1 MVPASYG
8 GYGYGYA
15 PANLGQALAQGTD
28 FKCVDKAGKPLPIC
42 FGIGAANH
50 ALLQT
55 LQQRIN
61 KFSLSRAFTPLIVD
75 GFIGPLTVA
84 ALGRLASDLGAD
96 TTTKELVAQNAREII
111 AQLEALAVE
120 GGEALAP
127 GGEPVQPTTEIVK
140 QAGVP
145 SKAADEVTVSTTAPT
160 VEAADAA
167 VAALPEKK
175 SILPWVLG
183 GAAAVVIV
191 GAVGFAYY
199 RHKATQ
205 AAPTRSAST
214 LPPPATT
221 APKAALGKGR
231 TKRSKRKRSKKTS
244 KRRSRR

>member
-28 FKCVDKAGKPLPIC
+28 FKCIDKAGKPLPIC

-50 ALLQT
+50 ALLQQ

-61 KFSLSRAFTPLIVD
+61 KFSESRAFTPLIVD

-84 ALGRLASDLGAD
+84 AIGRLASDLGVD
-96 TTTKELVAQNAREII
+96 TTTKELIAQNAREII
-111 AQLEALAVE
+111 AQLEVLAVE
-120 GGEALAP
+120 GGEKLAP
-127 GGEPVQPTTEIVK
+127 EGAPVQPTTAIVK
-140 QAGVP
+140 AAGVP

-205 AAPTRSAST
+205 TAPARPVTST
-214 LPPPATT
+214 PPPPPM

-231 TKRSKRKRSKKTS
+231 TKRAKRKRSKKTS
-244 KRRSRR
+244 KRSRR